1 MSSQVI
7 LDASALLA
15 ILFEEPGSEVVAEVL
30 SSCSI
35 SAVNYAEVLTLL
47 VREGLP
53 HVEAIH
59 KLAAL
64 NLPVIPWDQ
73 ALAEAAAD
81 LSPLAK
87 THGLSLG
94 DRACLATARS
104 LRHTV
109 LTTER
114 AWRRLPKLGI
124 EIQFIR

>member
-1 MSSQVI
+1 MSPPVV

-15 ILFEEPGSEVVAEVL
+15 VIFEEPGSASVAKVL
-30 SSCSI
+30 SFCCLSG
-35 SAVNYAEVLTLL
+35 VNYAEVLTRI

-53 HVEAIH
+53 PAEAIR

-64 NLPVIPWDQ
+64 KLTVIPWDQ
-73 ALAEAAAD
+73 ELAEAAAD
-81 LSPLAK
+81 LGPLAK

-104 LRHTV
+104 LGHPV

-114 AWRRLPKLGI
+114 SWRRLPKLGI

>member
-1 MSSQVI
+1 MKPQVV

-15 ILFEEPGSEVVAEVL
+15 VLLEETGSEVVANVL
-30 SSCSI
+30 SSCSL
-35 SAVNYAEVLTLL
+35 SAVNYAEVLTRL

-53 HVEAIH
+53 PDEAIR

-64 NLPVIPWDQ
+64 KLPVIPWDQ

-81 LSPLAK
+81 LGPLAK

-104 LRHTV
+104 LRRVV

-114 AWRRLPKLGI
+114 TWRRLPKLGI

>member
-1 MSSQVI
+1 MSSQVV

-15 ILFEEPGSEVVAEVL
+15 ILFEEPGSEVVSEVL
-30 SSCSI
+30 SSCSL
-35 SAVNYAEVLTLL
+35 SAVNYAEVLTRL

-53 HVEAIH
+53 PTEAVR

-64 NLPVIPWDQ
+64 KLPVIPWDQ
-73 ALAEAAAD
+73 ALAEAATD

-104 LRHTV
+104 LGRRV

-124 EIQFIR
+124 AIQFIR

>member
-1 MSSQVI
+1 MRSQVV

-15 ILFEEPGSEVVAEVL
+15 LLFEEPGAEVVAGVL
-30 SSCSI
+30 SSCSL
-35 SAVNYAEVLTLL
+35 SAVNYAEVITRL

-53 HVEAIH
+53 PLESVR
-59 KLAAL
+59 KLGAL

-73 ALAEAAAD
+73 SLAEAAAD
-81 LSPLAK
+81 LGPLAK
-87 THGLSLG
+87 THGLSFG

-104 LRHTV
+104 LRHTA